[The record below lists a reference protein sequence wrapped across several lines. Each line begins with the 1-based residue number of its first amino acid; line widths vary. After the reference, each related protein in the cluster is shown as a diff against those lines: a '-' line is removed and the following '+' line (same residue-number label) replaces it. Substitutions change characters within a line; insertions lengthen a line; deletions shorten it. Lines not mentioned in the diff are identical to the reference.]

1 MAPPVTTRR
10 NRSVGVHI
18 VVYGRVVTGPPLL
31 ASGRDADVFVIDER
45 RVLRRY
51 RDGGDVTA
59 EAAVMAYVVALGFP
73 APKVY
78 EAVGTDLVMQRLVGT
93 TMLEALVNGTIGV
106 EEAAAVM
113 AQLHRQLHE
122 LPARLSADPAARV
135 LHLDLH
141 PDNVILSPRGPVLID
156 WRNAAEGPPQLD
168 LALSALILAEVAVGK
183 AHAMASAAHEM
194 LTAFLRE
201 VDDVPPAMLDRALAI
216 RRANPTL
223 TAEEVSRLEEA
234 ASTINSCE

>member
-1 MAPPVTTRR
+1 M
-10 NRSVGVHI
+10 
-18 VVYGRVVTGPPLL
+18 TGPQLL
-31 ASGRDADVFVIDER
+31 ATGRDADVFVIDDR

-59 EAAVMAYVVALGFP
+59 EAAVMAYVVTFGFP

-78 EAVGTDLVMQRLVGT
+78 AAVGTDLVMERLAGT
-93 TMLEALVNGTIGV
+93 TMLAALVSDNIGV
-106 EEAAAVM
+106 DEGAATLAE
-113 AQLHRQLHE
+113 LHWRLHE

-156 WRNAAEGPPQLD
+156 WRNATEGPPQLD
-168 LALSALILAEVAVGK
+168 LALSALILAEVAVDK
-183 AHAMASAAHEM
+183 ANAMAAAAHEM
-194 LTAFLRE
+194 LTAFLRQ
-201 VDDVPPAMLDRALAI
+201 VDDVQPAMLDRALAI

-223 TAEEVSRLEEA
+223 MAEEVSRLAEA
-234 ASTINSCE
+234 ASIVSPQR